1 MKNSKWIW
9 AKNGGDP
16 DEYADFIS
24 EFTYNGG
31 KLTIEI
37 SADTDYAVYLNGTL
51 AAFGQYPDYAD
62 FKIYDEIDISKFA
75 VIGENRLLITA
86 HHCGEEFAT
95 HISKPAGIIF
105 ELCEDG
111 KSVLVSDEKI
121 LSRIDPYF
129 VSHRCQRITPQ
140 LGFDF
145 RCDMTATETPYS
157 SSVLTEGLPDTVLP
171 RPIEK
176 LLLLDRVES
185 RIVMSGSFVSGVGGR
200 ASDRMQ
206 SAFISFDTERKNY
219 QVKNEKSDGVYF
231 VVDLGSEQTG
241 LCDIDIELD
250 EECEIEIGWGEHLV
264 DGRCRTSVRNFAVT
278 IKGKKG
284 RNSLLN
290 PLRRFGG
297 RYFQAFVYGKGAKL
311 NYLGI
316 RPTPYPIGEIP
327 YSTGNILRDEIYK
340 TCVNTL
346 RHSMHEHYED
356 CPWRE
361 QALYTLDSRNQ
372 MLCGYYT
379 FDKTD
384 FAKASLEL
392 ISHGMRPDGILSLN
406 YPSGNVIAIPMFSL
420 VYFIQMREYLEHT
433 SDKEFLEEKY
443 PMMESLLSTFLN
455 KPKEMGLIENFYG
468 EGGYWNFYEWSDTMS
483 GRFNET
489 ERSLE
494 VPLNAFLSLALES
507 FAKISELLG
516 KTEKARK
523 YLAVKDE
530 INEGIKAFFDPET
543 KLFRS
548 FLGRYED
555 TYSVLTN
562 SLALLCGAADGLDN
576 EVIVKILLDN
586 GAADT
591 GLNVVPNTLSM
602 NCFRFDGLLRLD
614 REKYAPM
621 IIDEIDREY
630 LKMLKNGA
638 TTFWETALGDRD
650 FDDAGSLCHGWS
662 ALPAYYYHILLK

>member
-9 AKNGGDP
+9 AKNGGLP
-16 DEYADFIS
+16 DEYAN
-24 EFTYNGG
+24 FTAKFNYNGG
-31 KLTIEI
+31 ALTIRI
-37 SADTDYAVYLNGTL
+37 SADTDYALYINGAL
-51 AAFGQYPDYAD
+51 AAFGQYPDYVD
-62 FKIYDEIDISKFA
+62 YKICDEIDLTAFA
-75 VIGENRLLITA
+75 ALGENTLNIIA

-111 KSVLVSDEKI
+111 KILLVSDENI

-129 VSHRCQRITPQ
+129 VSHRCVRITPQ

-145 RCDMTATETPYS
+145 RYDMTAAENEYS
-157 SSVLTEGLPDTVLP
+157 RSKITAGLPDNILP
-171 RPIEK
+171 RPIKK
-176 LLLLDRVES
+176 LLLLDRAEGKT
-185 RIVMSGSFVSGVGGR
+185 VMSGSFVRGEGNR
-200 ASDRMQ
+200 AADRMQ
-206 SAFISFDTERKNY
+206 SAYISFDPKRSSRQMRSEG
-219 QVKNEKSDGVYF
+219 SDGVYF
-231 VVDLGSEQTG
+231 VVDCLSEQTG
-241 LCDIDIELD
+241 LLDIDIELD
-250 EECEIEIGWGEHLV
+250 EECELEIGWGEHLV

-278 IKGKKG
+278 VKGKKG
-284 RNSLLN
+284 RNILLN

-297 RYFQAFVYGKGAKL
+297 RYFQIFVYGKGASL

-316 RPTPYPIGEIP
+316 RPTPYPIGEKP
-327 YSTGNILRDEIYK
+327 YTTGNILRDEIYK

-392 ISHGMRPDGILSLN
+392 ISHGMRDDGILSLN

-433 SDKEFLEEKY
+433 SDKDFLEEKY
-443 PMMESLLSTFLN
+443 PMMESLISTFLN
-455 KPKEMGLIENFYG
+455 KPREMGLIENFYG
-468 EGGYWNFYEWSDTMS
+468 EGGYWNFYEWSDTMA

-489 ERSLE
+489 ERSIE

-507 FAKISELLG
+507 LARISEILG
-516 KTEKARK
+516 KTDKAEE
-523 YLAVKDE
+523 YLSLKEE
-530 INEGIKAFFDPET
+530 INEGIRGFFDPKT
-543 KLFRS
+543 RLFRS
-548 FLGRYED
+548 FSGRYED

-562 SLALLCGAADGLDN
+562 SLALLCGACDGLDKS
-576 EVIVKILLDN
+576 VIVKVLLDN
-586 GAADT
+586 GPADT
-591 GLNVVPNTLSM
+591 ALKVIPNTLSM
-602 NCFRFDGLLRLD
+602 NCFRFDALLRLD
-614 REKYAPM
+614 REKYAPL

-638 TTFWETALGDRD
+638 TTFWETALGDSD

-662 ALPAYYYHILLK
+662 ALPAYYYHVLLK